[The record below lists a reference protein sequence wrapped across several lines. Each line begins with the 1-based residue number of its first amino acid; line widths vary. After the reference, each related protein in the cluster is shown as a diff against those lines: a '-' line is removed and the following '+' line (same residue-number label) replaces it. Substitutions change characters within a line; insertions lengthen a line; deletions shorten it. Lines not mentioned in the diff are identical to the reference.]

1 MKLFSS
7 KEITRKYGVKNKNQF
22 IFQVCDN
29 SLECLLE
36 VKWMKQKSL
45 SRVWLFAIPWTVAH
59 QIPLSMEFSRQEY

>member
-36 VKWMKQKSL
+36 VSEAKIAQSCL
-45 SRVWLFAIPWTVAH
+45 TIPWTVAH
-59 QIPLSMEFSRQEY
+59 QIPLSLEFSRQEY